1 MGLNEEDLFLEVGSF
16 LMQSQVNSSVR
27 GRHISFRL
35 MAESFS
41 GETRLIRMSGSCL
54 ELGSLAQRLAV
65 RLGKV
70 RKNRGERIAC
80 LFVEKWEGTEVEG
93 SWARLPGREFVI
105 RVNYCR
111 AVEVAADEVATVVPP
126 QSGEV
131 VMCELQSERTKAGG
145 WRAKIVGFEAVG
157 PVVNSDQIPE
167 SYASGVQLPLKVYGI
182 KLERGFAQFA
192 WCSA

>member
-1 MGLNEEDLFLEVGSF
+1 
-16 LMQSQVNSSVR
+16 MQSQVNYPVR
-27 GRHISFRL
+27 GLHISFRL
-35 MAESFS
+35 MAGTLS
-41 GETRLIRMSGSCL
+41 GEARLIRMSGSCL
-54 ELGSLAQRLAV
+54 ELGALAQRLAE

-80 LFVEKWEGTEVEG
+80 LFIEKWEGTEVKG
-93 SWARLPGREFVI
+93 SWVRLPGREFVF
-105 RVNYCR
+105 RVSYCKS
-111 AVEVAADEVATVVPP
+111 VEVVADEVPVVPP

-145 WRAKIVGFEAVG
+145 WRAKIVGLEAVG

-167 SYASGVQLPLKVYGI
+167 SYTSGVQLPLKVYGI